1 MSSPKSS
8 HSEIAII
15 GGGLVGLCAA
25 LALQSERQ
33 SVTVIEATALH
44 QPESDG
50 LNARSIALA
59 YSSVQIFK
67 ALDAWSQ
74 IKKQT
79 AVIEDIHVSSQG
91 RWGVTRMNARDL
103 NLEAMGYVI
112 ENRFL
117 ATSLLKQVK
126 ACDNINLLT
135 EAEFESIETDSAVRV
150 QYRHQEQD
158 RQLNANLAIIADG
171 ANSRARDKLGVTHKT
186 VDYGQSA
193 IITNLAF
200 QKPISTTAFERF
212 TEQGPLA
219 VLPLGGNRYA
229 CVWTRHRQETE
240 RLMQLDDA
248 EFIKDLQAC
257 FGYRMG
263 FIETIGRRFSFEL
276 HRTEAT
282 ELGRQRCL
290 LVGNAAN
297 ALHPVAGQGFN
308 LALRDIAV
316 LHELL
321 GESNVSDLDET
332 AMSQLLSNYE
342 DNRNR
347 EQSRVIN
354 LGDGLVSLFSNQLP
368 MLDHLR
374 AGGLAVLDLLPG
386 LKTQVA
392 LSGMGMSFDGN
403 AMLRGRL

>member
-1 MSSPKSS
+1 MSSPNTSRC
-8 HSEIAII
+8 EIAII

-25 LALQSERQ
+25 LALQSEHQ
-33 SVTVIEATALH
+33 KVMVIEATALH

-67 ALDAWSQ
+67 ALDIWSQ
-74 IKKQT
+74 IKKQ
-79 AVIEDIHVSSQG
+79 AAPIEDIHVSSQG
-91 RWGVTRMNARDL
+91 RWGVTRMNAGDL

-117 ATSLLKQVK
+117 AASLLNKVETS
-126 ACDNINLLT
+126 DNINLLT
-135 EAEFESIETDSAVRV
+135 EAEFESIETDDTVCIH
-150 QYRHQEQD
+150 YRHKGKQQ
-158 RQLNANLAIIADG
+158 QINAQMAIIADG
-171 ANSRARDKLGVTHKT
+171 ANSQAREMLGVTHKT

-193 IITNLAF
+193 IITNMTF
-200 QKPISTTAFERF
+200 QTPVSTMAFERF

-229 CVWTRHRQETE
+229 CVWTRNCQEAD

-248 EFIKDLQAC
+248 GFIEDIQQC

-263 FIETIGRRFSFEL
+263 FIEAIGQRFSFEL
-276 HRTEAT
+276 HRTGAR

-321 GESNVSDLDET
+321 GNTAISYLDDA
-332 AMSQLLSNYE
+332 AMSELLNNYE
-342 DNRNR
+342 DNRKR
-347 EQSRVIN
+347 EQNRVIN

-368 MLDHLR
+368 ILDHFR
-374 AGGLAVLDLLPG
+374 AGGLAALDLLPG

-392 LSGMGMSFDGN
+392 LSGMGMSFGGN